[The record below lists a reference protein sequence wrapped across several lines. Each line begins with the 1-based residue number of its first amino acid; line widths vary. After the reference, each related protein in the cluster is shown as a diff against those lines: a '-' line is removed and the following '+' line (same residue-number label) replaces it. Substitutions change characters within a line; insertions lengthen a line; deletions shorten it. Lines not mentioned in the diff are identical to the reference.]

1 MDLLSNLADIGYL
14 LCKKR
19 LVEIILALIGEIKL
33 WVLIAKV
40 ERYIRHFSGADI
52 TQLIRITEND
62 YMEKTTQDFE
72 IEAFKT
78 FLKNRVAIGNQ
89 MAVKVLKRKLI
100 S

>member
-1 MDLLSNLADIGYL
+1 MDLLSNLADIGYS

-40 ERYIRHFSGADI
+40 ERYIRHFSGTDI

-62 YMEKTTQDFE
+62 YMEFYYSQDSLIINPKPDLKGLIE
-72 IEAFKT
+72 WIEAQ
-78 FLKNRVAIGNQ
+78 I
-89 MAVKVLKRKLI
+89 
-100 S
+100 